1 MYMHTKQETNSSSLT
16 PHDSVTLSA
25 SLLSDASAANPS
37 LLQNESY
44 ADSSSAPDSPHNYLS
59 DDTADINPDDF
70 ETDGPKEECGVF
82 GIYAPTEEVAR
93 IAFFGLFALQHR
105 GQESAGIAVSD
116 GRALHCHKELGLVTH
131 VFDEATIQSLKGIS
145 AIGHT
150 RYSTTGHNTLCNAQ
164 PLLTSSKNGDI
175 ALAHNGNLV
184 NTTALRNE
192 LLAEGCNFET
202 SNDSE
207 VILHMIARQQTD
219 CIEEAVRK
227 TMQRLEGAYSLVILT
242 PDKLIGVRDPY
253 GVRPLCIGRIN
264 GSKYVLAS
272 ESCALIPV
280 GAEYIREVE
289 PGEVIV
295 IDSEGLHEFQAVPMV
310 RHATCL
316 LEFIYFSRPD
326 TILYNKSMHQARRRM
341 GQELARE
348 HPVPGAHIV
357 IPIPDTGIPGA
368 LGFSEASRIPYGEG
382 VIKNRYIQRTFIQ
395 PNQRMRDIGAKM
407 KYSPLKDSLAG
418 KKVVMVD
425 DSIVRG
431 TTTGKLVKMMFD
443 AGAVEVHVRI
453 TAPPVKHPCYYGIDM
468 ADEDQ
473 LVAAKHSV
481 EEIRQHIGATSL
493 GYLSLERV
501 VKAIGMNK
509 DKFCRACFDGKYPIT
524 IPLELK
530 MSKLIEGKTE
540 SSKQSVQLPGVLA

>member
-1 MYMHTKQETNSSSLT
+1 MHSQSKCRTYCQAIPTIES
-16 PHDSVTLSA
+16 DSTLSNFPFP
-25 SLLSDASAANPS
+25 LSHSDSFQTQTPVIQPYTLS
-37 LLQNESY
+37 YQNQDDSES
-44 ADSSSAPDSPHNYLS
+44 DK
-59 DDTADINPDDF
+59 
-70 ETDGPKEECGVF
+70 PKEECGIF
-82 GIYAPTEEVAR
+82 GIFAPTEEVAR
-93 IAFFGLFALQHR
+93 VTFFGLFALQHR

-116 GRALHCHKELGLVTH
+116 GRSIKCHKDLGLVTH
-131 VFDEATIQSLKGIS
+131 VFNEDAINSLKGIS

-150 RYSTTGHNTLCNAQ
+150 RYSTTGSNVRCNAQ
-164 PLLTSSKNGDI
+164 PLLNSSRMGDI
-175 ALAHNGNLV
+175 ALGHNGNLV

-192 LLAEGCNFET
+192 LLALGCEFET
-202 SNDSE
+202 TNDSE
-207 VILHMIARQQTD
+207 VILKMLIHYHTG
-219 CIEEAVRK
+219 CIEDAVKK

-253 GVRPLCIGRIN
+253 GIRPLCIGRIN

-272 ESCALIPV
+272 ESCALVPV
-280 GAEYIREVE
+280 GAEYLREVE

-295 IDSEGLHEFQAVPMV
+295 IDAEGMSEFQAVPMV

-326 TILYNKSMHQARRRM
+326 TLLYNRSMHQARRKM
-341 GQELARE
+341 GQALARE
-348 HPVPGAHIV
+348 HPVPGAHV
-357 IPIPDTGIPGA
+357 VVPIPDTGIPAA
-368 LGFSEASRIPYGEG
+368 LGFAEASRIPYAEG

-407 KYSPLKDSLAG
+407 KYSPLKDTLAG
-418 KKVVMVD
+418 NKVVMVD

-453 TAPPVKHPCYYGIDM
+453 SAPPVKHPCYYGIDM

-473 LVAAKHSV
+473 LIAAKLSV
-481 EEIRQHIGATSL
+481 EQIRRHIGATSL
-493 GYLSLERV
+493 GYLSLENV

-509 DKFCRACFDGKYPIT
+509 NKFCRACFDGKYPIE
-524 IPLELK
+524 IPLELR
-530 MSKLIEGKTE
+530 MSKLIEGKQE
-540 SSKQSVQLPGVLA
+540 ADSGVELVGSRS